1 MSEKDEVLNRDHSY
15 VMSNEMMNFRM
26 QYSYRHYVKPII
38 IKANNMAVRNA
49 AHSLILAIVICVLAV
64 VIWR

>member
-1 MSEKDEVLNRDHSY
+1 MSEKDEALSRDHSY